1 MRENVRK
8 TISFGEPELTLG
20 TGHKA
25 GIIAE
30 VGQAHDGSLGIA
42 HSFIDRAAEAGAD
55 IIKFQTH
62 IAGAESTPA
71 EPFRVKFSYEDN
83 TRYEYWQRM
92 EFSTDQWDGLM
103 KHALEK
109 GLLFL
114 SSPFSVE
121 AVELLDRLGIAAWKV
136 GSGEVNNQELL
147 KAFGRTGKP
156 ILISS
161 GMSDYNEIDQAVK
174 AVRGLSNPFMLLQCT
189 SMYPTPLEKVGLN
202 VLEYLRKYGVPV
214 GLSDHSGLIYP
225 GLAAMACGADL
236 LEVHVTFDRRMF
248 GIDNPV
254 SLTFE
259 ELEVLSRARDAF
271 HLMRQ
276 SDVDKDLMAG
286 ELSGMRALFNK
297 SVTLRIDLPA
307 GTTLERKHLTVKK
320 PGTGIPGG
328 EMDNLVGRTLKRDV
342 ESSELLDWEDFE

>member
-1 MRENVRK
+1 MTENVRK

-62 IAGAESTPA
+62 IAGVESTPA
-71 EPFRVKFSYEDN
+71 EPFRVKFSYEDD

-92 EFSTDQWDGLM
+92 EFSPDQWDGLM
-103 KHALEK
+103 KHTREK

-136 GSGEVNNQELL
+136 GSGEVNNQELF
-147 KAFGRTGKP
+147 KALGRTGKP

-161 GMSDYNEIDQAVK
+161 GMSDYNEIEQVVQ
-174 AVRGLSNPFMLLQCT
+174 AVRGHSNPYMLLQCT

-202 VLEYLRKYGVPV
+202 VLKYLRKYDVPV
-214 GLSDHSGLIYP
+214 GLSDHSGQIYP

-236 LEVHVTFDRRMF
+236 LEVHVTFDHRMF
-248 GIDNPV
+248 GVDNPV

-259 ELEVLSRARDAF
+259 ELEVLSSARDAF

-276 SDVDKDLMAG
+276 SDVDKDRMAE

-307 GTTLERKHLTVKK
+307 GATLEREHLTAKK
-320 PGTGIPGG
+320 PGTGIPVS
-328 EMDNLVGRTLKRDV
+328 EMDKLVGRTLKRDIKLT
-342 ESSELLDWEDFE
+342 ELLDWEDFE

>member
-1 MRENVRK
+1 MQENAGK
-8 TISFGEPELTLG
+8 TISFGEPELTIG
-20 TGHKA
+20 PGHKA
-25 GIIAE
+25 RIIAE

-62 IAGAESTPA
+62 IAMAESTPA
-71 EPFRVKFSYEDN
+71 EPFRVKFSYEDD
-83 TRYEYWQRM
+83 TRYDYWQRM
-92 EFSTDQWDGLM
+92 EFTPDQWDGLM
-103 KHALEK
+103 KHAREK

-114 SSPFSVE
+114 SSPFSVK

-136 GSGEVNNQELL
+136 GSGEVGNQELL
-147 KAFGRTGKP
+147 EAFGKTGKP

-161 GMSDYNEIDQAVK
+161 GMSDYNEIEQAVR
-174 AVRGLSNPFMLLQCT
+174 AVRGQSNPFMLLQCT

-214 GLSDHSGLIYP
+214 GLSDHSGQIYP

-236 LEVHVTFDRRMF
+236 VEVHVTFDRRMF
-248 GIDNPV
+248 GVDNPV

-276 SDVDKDLMAG
+276 SDVDKDRMAE

-297 SVTLRIDLPA
+297 SVTLQIDLSTGA
-307 GTTLERKHLTVKK
+307 TLEREHLTAKK
-320 PGTGIPGG
+320 PGTGIPVS
-328 EMDNLVGRTLKRDV
+328 EMDKVVGRTLKRDIK
-342 ESSELLDWEDFE
+342 SSELLDWKDFE